1 MRYKK
6 RSNIIDFFDV
16 SIVMSFYK
24 KLNDF
29 KKVLPKNAPYF
40 QRNGIEIII
49 VLDEPSEERELL
61 EFISQYPF
69 INFKIII
76 NREPHD
82 WRNRCKVLNVGI
94 KAASFNYILVLDPE
108 VELVTDVIYQLR
120 YTMSFYPKTFATGV
134 VAFIDYE
141 DDENNISERNW
152 IPYSSIMVS
161 KNHLTEIKGYD
172 ESFKVW
178 GGEDDQIRKRL
189 ELFGIKKMEVL
200 DAKTLHR
207 EEKSD
212 GHKARSSRKKEMSI
226 KHLKHI
232 LYPKKAIF
240 NTENWGDDFNESI
253 WDWNTHK
260 SFSELKNHIST
271 FHDYSILN
279 EKICSENYEIMALI
293 QVRNESKNI
302 DEILPHIEGYC
313 DGIILL
319 DDGSTDDSY
328 KIAEHDKILVKVQKN
343 YKGYFDDLENR
354 NDLLKLASFFKSK
367 WFFFIDAD
375 ERFDPRYG
383 DIRNHIANNEKFDV
397 FRFYLI
403 DLWDD
408 VETYRIDMPDRMHN
422 GIATR
427 ARMFRNKGSMQI
439 YTNREIHF
447 PAVPYS
453 FNVKI
458 VQLLLLHYGNFN
470 QEIRE
475 RKYKLYTAQ
484 DPDEKKQAH
493 SYDFLM
499 DTKVILKKVKNI
511 NLGNQLTFNNPNN
524 NL

>member
-16 SIVMSFYK
+16 SIIMSFYK
-24 KLNDF
+24 KLKDF
-29 KKVLPKNAPYF
+29 KRVLPKNAPYF

-49 VLDEPSEERELL
+49 LLDEPSEELELL
-61 EFISQYPF
+61 EFIQQYPF

-76 NREPHD
+76 NREDHE
-82 WRNRCKVLNVGI
+82 WRNHCKVLNVGI
-94 KAASFNYILVLDPE
+94 KQATLNYILVLDPE
-108 VELVTDVIYQLR
+108 VELVTDVIYKLR

-141 DDENNISERNW
+141 NDINNLINPNW
-152 IPYSSIMVS
+152 IPYGSIMVR
-161 KNHLTEIKGYD
+161 KHDLIEIKGYD
-172 ESFKVW
+172 ESFKAW

-200 DAKTLHR
+200 DAKTVHR

-212 GHKARSSRKKEMSI
+212 GHEARSSRINEMSI

-232 LYPKKAIF
+232 LYPKKTIF
-240 NTENWGDDFNESI
+240 NTETWGEDFNEEVWDYQKSKSI
-253 WDWNTHK
+253 
-260 SFSELKNHIST
+260 SALKKHLST
-271 FHDYSILN
+271 FQKYAVLN
-279 EKICSENYEIMALI
+279 KNVCDADYEIIALI

-302 DEILPHIEGYC
+302 VEILPHLEDYC

-328 KIAEHDKILVKVQKN
+328 KIALHDKLLIKVQKN
-343 YKGYFDDLENR
+343 YQGYFDDLENR
-354 NDLLKLASFFKSK
+354 NDLLKLAGFFKSK

-375 ERFDPRYG
+375 ERFDSRYG
-383 DIRNHIANNEKFDV
+383 DIRNHIINNEKFDV
-397 FRFYLI
+397 FRFNLV
-403 DLWDD
+403 DLWNHK
-408 VETYRIDMPDRMHN
+408 ETYRVDIPDRKHN

-427 ARMFRNKGSMQI
+427 SRMFRNKGSMQI
-439 YTNREIHF
+439 HTNREIHF

-458 VQLLLLHYGNFN
+458 VPLLLLHYGNFDK
-470 QEIRE
+470 EIRE
-475 RKYKLYTAQ
+475 RKHKLYTSQ

-493 SYDFLM
+493 SYDFLK
-499 DTKVILKKVKNI
+499 DEEVVLEKLEKLCLKSNETVNHNTK
-511 NLGNQLTFNNPNN
+511 
-524 NL
+524 